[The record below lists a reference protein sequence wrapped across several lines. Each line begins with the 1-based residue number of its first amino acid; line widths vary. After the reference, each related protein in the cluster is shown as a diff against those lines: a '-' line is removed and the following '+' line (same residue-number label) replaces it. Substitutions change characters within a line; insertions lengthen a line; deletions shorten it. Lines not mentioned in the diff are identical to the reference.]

1 MRIRRSLSLLFA
13 GASILALAQIAAAQD
28 ATPAPAS
35 TSTTQPAQ
43 ATEPAAVPAATP
55 AAAAEPAAV
64 PASTQ
69 AAEPAAQAATP
80 AAEPAAVPAAQVVPA
95 ASEPA
100 APAATP
106 ATEPAAAV
114 AAPVADSASQPAV
127 AAAGASPTTTGT
139 KAAGWKKPPSK
150 KVEYTGPTNVIV
162 LAPTPMLDEEGK
174 QRMDPDGKLMFNPPV
189 SQQRDKKGHPLFDE
203 AGKPVFQTATE
214 LGYDE
219 HGHHLK
225 LQKEKPPKMTP
236 VIISRGTFTVDGMIG
251 KAELNYDIADLKFIY
266 LYAPYIGTVVVSN
279 EPFPGAKE
287 EPAAFNDTTLTVTVG
302 DHILQVASDKRLL
315 GKKPEAAYVLL
326 DREFK
331 LPSKYPVVGYGT
343 GTKAPYTWPGGRP
356 NTVLATTFTPPPT
369 PVNLRPVM
377 LLAPCPTGEMRRAAP
392 AVLPG
397 EVAPEQ
403 PCIPIPKSLPVQ
415 TAAAPKASTNTT
427 ATGAASTTTPAPTPQ

>member
-1 MRIRRSLSLLFA
+1 
-13 GASILALAQIAAAQD
+13 
-28 ATPAPAS
+28 
-35 TSTTQPAQ
+35 
-43 ATEPAAVPAATP
+43 
-55 AAAAEPAAV
+55 
-64 PASTQ
+64 
-69 AAEPAAQAATP
+69 
-80 AAEPAAVPAAQVVPA
+80 
-95 ASEPA
+95 
-100 APAATP
+100 
-106 ATEPAAAV
+106 
-114 AAPVADSASQPAV
+114 
-127 AAAGASPTTTGT
+127 
-139 KAAGWKKPPSK
+139 
-150 KVEYTGPTNVIV
+150 
-162 LAPTPMLDEEGK
+162 MLDEEGK

-203 AGKPVFQTATE
+203 QGKPVFQTATE

-225 LQKEKPPKMTP
+225 IQKEKPPKMTP

-266 LYAPYIGTVVVSN
+266 LYAPFIGTVVVSN

-287 EPAAFNDTTLTVTVG
+287 EPTAFNDTTLTVTVG

-343 GTKAPYTWPGGRP
+343 VTKAPYMWPGGRP
-356 NTVLATTFTPPPT
+356 NTPLPTTFQPPPT

-377 LLAPCPTGEMRRAAP
+377 LLQPCPAGEMRRAAP
-392 AVLPG
+392 PVLPG

-415 TAAAPKASTNTT
+415 TATAPAASPSAGTPAAP
-427 ATGAASTTTPAPTPQ
+427 PTPTSKSVSTPQ